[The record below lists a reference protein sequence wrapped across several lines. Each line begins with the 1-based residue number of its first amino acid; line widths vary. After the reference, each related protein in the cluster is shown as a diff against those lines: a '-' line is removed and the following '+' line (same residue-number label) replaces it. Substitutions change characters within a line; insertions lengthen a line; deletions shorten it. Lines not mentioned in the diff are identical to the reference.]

1 MATYPKIHLAMD
13 NAFASKRWTTPDE
26 WARIIRDCGV
36 RCIEASADAEA
47 DPFTC
52 GPDYMDQ
59 WAREVVEASRKYGVS
74 VVNLYTGVTT
84 YRTLGLAHPDVRVR
98 QRVMNEWLMVMARA
112 AARTHSGLG
121 FYLHAMSEKV
131 LQDPDLY
138 AETRDKLFETLAE
151 VARLAR
157 AAGPVP
163 IIVEQMYAPHQIPW
177 TIDGTFL
184 FLSEVSRRSGLS
196 AYIAVDTGHQTGQ
209 HRFLRPSREEIERGL
224 KGGAP
229 VPYLG
234 PESAYRA
241 FEESRHAGGSSRNA
255 AVTLIEKEMD
265 RFPYLFADARDGDLY
280 AWLAELG
287 CYSPIVHL
295 QQSDGKSSSHLP
307 FTPEFNATGIVQP
320 LKVLQAIARSCERPG
335 PAGMPKPC
343 EDIYLTFE
351 IFSRTSDRP
360 RDILPALAESVRYWR
375 QWVPQDGESLE
386 TLLGNA
392 D

>member
-138 AETRDKLFETLAE
+138 AETRDKLWELLLLVTMEAVKPRVVELA
-151 VARLAR
+151 VMYCSRSAR
-157 AAGPVP
+157 
-163 IIVEQMYAPHQIPW
+163 VEP
-177 TIDGTFL
+177 
-184 FLSEVSRRSGLS
+184 LS
-196 AYIAVDTGHQTGQ
+196 ALFTALMSMVVAVPEPTWT
-209 HRFLRPSREEIERGL
+209 EMV
-224 KGGAP
+224 P
-229 VPYLG
+229 VKVSP
-234 PESAYRA
+234 
-241 FEESRHAGGSSRNA
+241 
-255 AVTLIEKEMD
+255 
-265 RFPYLFADARDGDLY
+265 
-280 AWLAELG
+280 ELG
-287 CYSPIVHL
+287 IDVSV
-295 QQSDGKSSSHLP
+295 P
-307 FTPEFNATGIVQP
+307 FEG
-320 LKVLQAIARSCERPG
+320 CEPM
-335 PAGMPKPC
+335 A
-343 EDIYLTFE
+343 F
-351 IFSRTSDRP
+351 
-360 RDILPALAESVRYWR
+360 
-375 QWVPQDGESLE
+375 VPV
-386 TLLGNA
+386 
-392 D
+392 

>member
-1 MATYPKIHLAMD
+1 MD

-295 QQSDGKSSSHLP
+295 QQSDGKS
-307 FTPEFNATGIVQP
+307 
-320 LKVLQAIARSCERPG
+320 
-335 PAGMPKPC
+335 
-343 EDIYLTFE
+343 
-351 IFSRTSDRP
+351 
-360 RDILPALAESVRYWR
+360 
-375 QWVPQDGESLE
+375 
-386 TLLGNA
+386 
-392 D
+392 